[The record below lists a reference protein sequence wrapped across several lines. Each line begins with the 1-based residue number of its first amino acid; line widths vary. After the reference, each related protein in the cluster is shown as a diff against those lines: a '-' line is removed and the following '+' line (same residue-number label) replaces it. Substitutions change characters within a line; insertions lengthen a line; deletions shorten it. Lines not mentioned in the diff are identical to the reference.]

1 MFCSGF
7 VCHAGGI
14 GDVGL
19 YGSKP
24 LWSRLEYLNN
34 YRIHSAK
41 RLNPADFGDPLNFL
55 SATSRSYFSCTQRSI
70 STSTVC
76 TDTKFCM
83 GVLSI

>member
-55 SATSRSYFSCTQRSI
+55 SATSRSYFSCTQRTI
-70 STSTVC
+70 CVY
-76 TDTKFCM
+76 
-83 GVLSI
+83 